1 MDGWAKSG
9 VMIRETL
16 RPDAKHVL
24 LAMTPAHGL
33 FSQFRKEDGAWA
45 WDLRQPIEN
54 IHAPHWVR
62 LTRQGDTFTLHE
74 SSDGAGWQEVGTT
87 NFHMQANVYI
97 GLAVTAHDNAR
108 LNAAT
113 FDRVVVRADGSARAE
128 IPEES
133 TTIELR

>member
-1 MDGWAKSG
+1 MDCFLSSAKKTG
-9 VMIRETL
+9 PGPGI
-16 RPDAKHVL
+16 
-24 LAMTPAHGL
+24 
-33 FSQFRKEDGAWA
+33 
-45 WDLRQPIEN
+45 LRQPIEN